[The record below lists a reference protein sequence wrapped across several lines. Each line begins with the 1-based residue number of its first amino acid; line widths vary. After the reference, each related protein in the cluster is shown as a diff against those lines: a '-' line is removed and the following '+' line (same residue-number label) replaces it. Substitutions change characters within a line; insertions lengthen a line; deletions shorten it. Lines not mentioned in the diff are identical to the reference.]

1 MASPAQKKR
10 ILLSAYACEPG
21 LGSEPA
27 VGWHWAINL
36 ARAGHDVWVLTRAN
50 NAPVIAHGLD
60 DPEAASGRVHF
71 LYYDLPRWAGWWKK
85 GRRGIH
91 LYYFLWQWRAAALA
105 KKEHAKTPFDLVH
118 HVTLVSARQ
127 PSFLGRLG
135 VPFVFGPVAGGE
147 KAPFRLRF
155 GFSIRGWIG
164 ELARDA
170 LNALARYDPFL
181 RRTYRRASKIYLTSK
196 ENCRFVPRSEWPKT
210 SIVLAIGTGP
220 SDAPAVAPPVKAAG
234 EGLRVLYVGHF
245 LDLKGM
251 HLGLPAFAGLCQLD
265 PNARLTLI
273 GDGPSEGR
281 WRRLASHLGIAD
293 RIAWH
298 SWMPQEEL
306 LAAYAAHDVLLFPSL
321 RDSGGMVVL
330 EAMQQGL
337 PVVCLDRGGPGVIA
351 NDACG
356 RVVATDGLDRKA
368 VIGGLSRALRSLAGD
383 MVLRMRLS
391 RGAKDRV
398 AAFSWK
404 EKVARILAEVEGR

>member
-1 MASPAQKKR
+1 MAQPTLKKR

-27 VGWHWAINL
+27 VGWHWAVEL
-36 ARAGHDVWVLTRAN
+36 ARAGHDVWVLTRASN
-50 NAPVIAHGLD
+50 RPAIAGGLGGLD
-60 DPEAASGRVHF
+60 AADNLHF
-71 LYYDLPRWAGWWKK
+71 LYYDLPRWAGCWKK

-91 LYYFLWQWRAAALA
+91 LYYLLWQWGIYGLA
-105 KKEHAKTPFDLVH
+105 KKAHAETPFDLVH
-118 HVTLVSARQ
+118 HVTFVSARQ
-127 PSFLGRLG
+127 PSFLACLG
-135 VPFVFGPVAGGE
+135 VPFIFGPVSGGE

-164 ELARDA
+164 ELARDL
-170 LNALARYDPFL
+170 LNRLACYDPFL
-181 RRTYRRASKIYLTSK
+181 RKTFHLASKIYITS
-196 ENCRFVPRSEWPKT
+196 EESRMFVPKRDRPKT
-210 SIVLAIGTGP
+210 EVALAIGV
-220 SDAPAVAPPVKAAG
+220 DASKNAAVSYGG
-234 EGLRVLYVGHF
+234 ESIGGGLRVLYVGRF
-245 LDLKGM
+245 LDWKGM

-281 WRRLASHLGIAD
+281 WRRLASRLGIAD

-356 RVVATDGLDRKA
+356 RVVATEGLDRKA

-383 MVLRMRLS
+383 MALRMRLS
-391 RGAKDRV
+391 KGAKDRV